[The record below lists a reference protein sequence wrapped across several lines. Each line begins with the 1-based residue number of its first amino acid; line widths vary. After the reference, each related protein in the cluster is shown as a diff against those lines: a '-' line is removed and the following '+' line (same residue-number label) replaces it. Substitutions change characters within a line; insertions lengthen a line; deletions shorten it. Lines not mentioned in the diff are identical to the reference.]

1 MGIPQIILL
10 SFLGLQLLLT
20 ACMHGKPRS
29 GEHNIFI
36 RLIESAIIGWIL
48 IAGGFFG

>member
-10 SFLGLQLLLT
+10 SLLGLQLLIT
-20 ACMHGKPRS
+20 AHYHGKPKA
-29 GEHNIFI
+29 GEHNIFV
-36 RLIESAIIGWIL
+36 RLIDSAILIWIL